1 MLDKNGQ
8 LQLLEAAHADPAK
21 RELLWELLQYEPAD
35 SQISR
40 LLSAA
45 LRTGQPQLAAELL
58 PSRDPSM
65 AREAEQ
71 LGLLESLSPQS
82 SMVVPLRTR
91 NRPLG
96 LIMLVAAESGRRF
109 EPRDLALAQDLVD
122 RAALAVDSAQ
132 HYAAERQA
140 HIAAGRAA
148 DRVTGLQE
156 ITAALAAALTP
167 AEVAK
172 VIVDQGMRVLGA
184 NAGALVLLSADA
196 QHLQIVRAVGFPAEL
211 IEAWQQFP
219 VDAPLPVVDA
229 VRSGAPVWLES
240 RAAWLARYPQIAHNS
255 SLRAPRARSA
265 IPLRV
270 DDHVIGAL
278 SFNFVDE
285 REFTPEDQAY
295 MLTLAGQCAQALERA
310 RLYEAERQARSA
322 AEQALQLRD
331 IFFSVA
337 AHELKTP
344 LTSLIGHAQLLQRRA
359 YQEANLSERDQR
371 SVDVICGQASRLS
384 QMVSALLDITRIE
397 QGRLSIAP
405 APLNLVLLARRVVD
419 EMRPTLDLHTL
430 EYSDE
435 GEPLIVIGDALRLE
449 QVLQNLI
456 GNAVKYSP
464 SGGPI
469 HVHLM
474 RREDMAAVAVRDLGI
489 GVPQAALSQLFQ
501 RFYRADKVDE
511 RQITGMG
518 IGLYVVK
525 EIITLHGGT
534 VAVESTEGQ
543 GSTFTF
549 YVPMHPG
556 TDRR

>member
-1 MLDKNGQ
+1 
-8 LQLLEAAHADPAK
+8 
-21 RELLWELLQYEPAD
+21 
-35 SQISR
+35 
-40 LLSAA
+40 
-45 LRTGQPQLAAELL
+45 
-58 PSRDPSM
+58 
-65 AREAEQ
+65 
-71 LGLLESLSPQS
+71 
-82 SMVVPLRTR
+82 
-91 NRPLG
+91 
-96 LIMLVAAESGRRF
+96 
-109 EPRDLALAQDLVD
+109 
-122 RAALAVDSAQ
+122 
-132 HYAAERQA
+132 
-140 HIAAGRAA
+140 
-148 DRVTGLQE
+148 
-156 ITAALAAALTP
+156 
-167 AEVAK
+167 
-172 VIVDQGMRVLGA
+172 
-184 NAGALVLLSADA
+184 
-196 QHLQIVRAVGFPAEL
+196 
-211 IEAWQQFP
+211 
-219 VDAPLPVVDA
+219 
-229 VRSGAPVWLES
+229 
-240 RAAWLARYPQIAHNS
+240 
-255 SLRAPRARSA
+255 
-265 IPLRV
+265 V

-278 SFNFVDE
+278 SFNFGDE

-419 EMRPTLDLHTL
+419 EMRPTLELHTL

-501 RFYRADKVDE
+501 RFYRADNVDD

-549 YVPMHPG
+549 YVPMHPA